1 MFIMP
6 PNDLFAS
13 MSANAQ
19 ELMKTTF
26 MRINTSASIAR
37 IWQALLTEPQRRS
50 LGVDCQAAYTAH
62 GDAAGMW
69 SKLHRGCSR
78 PRAIIELG
86 KRLNFLDDLAYHWL
100 LREIGE
106 THGHRDGNWPEWN
119 PNRGQLLFGGKV
131 IRNVR
136 LMKKPSSAQL
146 ILDGFQ
152 AAGWPDS
159 IDRPTGVKD
168 LSDTLR
174 TLNSGLKRIKFHAQA
189 GSTAISWARA

>member
-1 MFIMP
+1 MP

-37 IWQALLTEPQRRS
+37 IWQALLTQPQRRS

-86 KRLNFLDDLAYHWL
+86 KRLNFLDDLSYQWL

-106 THGHRDGNWPEWN
+106 THGPRDDSRPEWN

-131 IRNVR
+131 IRKVR
-136 LMKKPSSAQL
+136 LMEEPSRVQV
-146 ILDGFQ
+146 ILEAFE
-152 AAGWPDS
+152 AAGWPER
-159 IDRPTGVKD
+159 IDRPTGVKN
-168 LSDTLR
+168 LSEELR

-189 GSTAISWARA
+189 GSTAISWARV